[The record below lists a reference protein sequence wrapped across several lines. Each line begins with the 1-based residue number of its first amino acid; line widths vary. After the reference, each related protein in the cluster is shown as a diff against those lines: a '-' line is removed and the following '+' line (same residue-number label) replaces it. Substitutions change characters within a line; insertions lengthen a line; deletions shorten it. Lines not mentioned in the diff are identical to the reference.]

1 MPEIPTPKTNVSLT
15 SEEAL
20 QLFKEADFARTILE
34 SSSDCI
40 EVLDLGGHL
49 LLMNNVGRTQIEID
63 DFVLCLGKPWTDF
76 WEGESRDKAAAAL
89 EEARAGRKCNFEGF
103 CPTLAGVPKW
113 WEVII
118 TPIRRADG
126 KIKELL
132 AISRDIT
139 DRKQIQ
145 DRLQVALGV
154 AEEAQAFAEAATA
167 KANEARVVADS
178 ANLVKSEFLANMSHE
193 IRTPMGAVIGL
204 ANILALSRPLTE
216 RQTEYVSTLRV
227 SATSLLTLI
236 NDLLD
241 ISKIESRSV
250 DLENVPFSLHK
261 VMGEVISMMSMRAN
275 EKKLAFTVDDQSA
288 PGARFMGDP
297 MRLRQV
303 LLNLC
308 GNAIKFTERGSVRV
322 TISTQAIEDA
332 RFEVAIAVAD
342 TGIGIAAGKLASVFD
357 RFVQADTSMSRRYGG
372 TGLGLTISK
381 TLVELMEGAIAVES
395 VAGKGSVFTIRV
407 PFRLVPDNHPERPAG
422 EEEGPAVISQARVL
436 LVEDHEP
443 NILVESTYLEMMGIA
458 CDVAR
463 DGLQAMEKFAQ
474 RKYDLLLLDVQMPSM
489 DGLEVTRRIR
499 AQEKANGLLRTP
511 IIGMTAYALAGDRQ
525 RCLDV
530 GMDEYISKPFDP
542 EDLKTKVLAF
552 IDLREAAAR

>member
-1 MPEIPTPKTNVSLT
+1 MPEIPTLKTNVSLT

-63 DFVLCLGKPWTDF
+63 DFALCLGKPWTDF
-76 WEGESRDKAAAAL
+76 WEGESRDKAVAAL
-89 EEARAGRKCNFEGF
+89 EEARAGRKRNFEGF

-145 DRLQVALGV
+145 DSRQVALGV
-154 AEEAQAFAEAATA
+154 AEDAQAFAEAATV

-204 ANILALSRPLTE
+204 ADILALSRPLTD
-216 RQTEYVSTLRV
+216 RQAEYISTLRI
-227 SATSLLTLI
+227 SATSLLALI

-250 DLENVPFSLHK
+250 ELENVPFSLGK
-261 VMGEVISMMSMRAN
+261 VMGEVVSMMSIRAN
-275 EKKLAFTVDDQSA
+275 EKKLAFTVEDRSA
-288 PGARFMGDP
+288 SGARFMGDP
-297 MRLRQV
+297 MRLRQI

-308 GNAIKFTERGSVRV
+308 GNAIKFTEEGSVRV
-322 TISTQAIEDA
+322 TLSSQLIEGEK
-332 RFEVAIAVAD
+332 FELAIAVAD
-342 TGIGIAAGKLASVFD
+342 TGIGIAAEKLASVFD

-381 TLVELMEGAIAVES
+381 TLVELMGGTVAVES
-395 VAGKGSVFTIRV
+395 IAGKGSTFTLRV
-407 PFRLVPDNHPERPAG
+407 PLQLVPASHPERSARKN
-422 EEEGPAVISQARVL
+422 EEPAVAPEARVL

-463 DGLQAMEKFAQ
+463 DGLQAMEKFAL
-474 RKYDLLLLDVQMPSM
+474 RKYDLILLDVQMPSM

-499 AQEKANGLLRTP
+499 AQEKLKHLPRTP

-542 EDLKTKVLAF
+542 GDLKAKVLAF
-552 IDLREAAAR
+552 VVVR

>member
-1 MPEIPTPKTNVSLT
+1 MPEIPTLKTNVSLT

-20 QLFKEADFARTILE
+20 QLFKEADFARSILE

-63 DFVLCLGKPWTDF
+63 DFALCLGKPWTDF
-76 WEGESRDKAAAAL
+76 WEGESRDKAVAAL
-89 EEARAGRKCNFEGF
+89 EEARAGRKRNFEGF

-145 DRLQVALGV
+145 DSRQVALGV
-154 AEEAQAFAEAATA
+154 AEDAQAFAEAATV

-204 ANILALSRPLTE
+204 ADILALSRPLTD
-216 RQTEYVSTLRV
+216 RQAEYVSTLRI
-227 SATSLLTLI
+227 SATSLLALI

-250 DLENVPFSLHK
+250 ELENVPFSLGK
-261 VMGEVISMMSMRAN
+261 VMGEVVSMMSIRAN
-275 EKKLAFTVDDQSA
+275 EKKLAFTVEDRSA

-297 MRLRQV
+297 MRLRQI

-308 GNAIKFTERGSVRV
+308 GNAIKFTEEGSVRV
-322 TISTQAIEDA
+322 TLSSQLIEGEK
-332 RFEVAIAVAD
+332 FELAIAVAD
-342 TGIGIAAGKLASVFD
+342 TGIGIAAEKLASVFD

-381 TLVELMEGAIAVES
+381 TLVELMGGTVAVES
-395 VAGKGSVFTIRV
+395 IAGKGSTFTLRV
-407 PFRLVPDNHPERPAG
+407 PLQLVPASHPERSARKN
-422 EEEGPAVISQARVL
+422 EEPAVAPEARVL

-463 DGLQAMEKFAQ
+463 DGLQAMEKFAL
-474 RKYDLLLLDVQMPSM
+474 RKYDLILLDVQMPSM

-499 AQEKANGLLRTP
+499 AQEKLKHLPRTP

-542 EDLKTKVLAF
+542 GDLKAKVLAF
-552 IDLREAAAR
+552 VVVR

>member
-1 MPEIPTPKTNVSLT
+1 MPEIPTLKTNVSLT

-20 QLFKEADFARTILE
+20 QLFKEADFARSILE

-63 DFVLCLGKPWTDF
+63 DFALCLGKPWTDF
-76 WEGESRDKAAAAL
+76 WEGESRDKAVAAL
-89 EEARAGRKCNFEGF
+89 EEARAGRKRNFEGF

-145 DRLQVALGV
+145 DSRQVALGV
-154 AEEAQAFAEAATA
+154 AEDAQAFAEAATV

-204 ANILALSRPLTE
+204 ADILALSRPLTD
-216 RQTEYVSTLRV
+216 RQAEYVSTLRI
-227 SATSLLTLI
+227 SATSLLALI

-250 DLENVPFSLHK
+250 ELENVPFSLGK
-261 VMGEVISMMSMRAN
+261 VMGEVVSMMSIRAN
-275 EKKLAFTVDDQSA
+275 EKKLAFTVEDRSA
-288 PGARFMGDP
+288 SGARFMGDP
-297 MRLRQV
+297 MRLRQI

-308 GNAIKFTERGSVRV
+308 GNAIKFTEEGSVRV
-322 TISTQAIEDA
+322 TLSSQLIEGEK
-332 RFEVAIAVAD
+332 FELAIAVAD
-342 TGIGIAAGKLASVFD
+342 TGIGIAAEKLASVFD

-381 TLVELMEGAIAVES
+381 TLVELMGGTVAVES
-395 VAGKGSVFTIRV
+395 IAGKGSTFTLRV
-407 PFRLVPDNHPERPAG
+407 PLQLVPASHPERSARKD
-422 EEEGPAVISQARVL
+422 EEPAVAPEARVL

-463 DGLQAMEKFAQ
+463 DGLQAMEKFAL
-474 RKYDLLLLDVQMPSM
+474 RKYDLILLDVQMPSM

-499 AQEKANGLLRTP
+499 AQEKLKHLPRTP

-542 EDLKTKVLAF
+542 GDLKAKVLAF
-552 IDLREAAAR
+552 VVVR